1 MLYQSA
7 SLKDDQQ
14 DCDLTPRMVACEL
27 GKPLRMVQRLLLKG
41 LLPGRK
47 IRGTR
52 GIEWRISREDLDA
65 YIEIQKATEIDS
77 KLVDE
82 MLNRL
87 QVLED
92 TIDSTNEDL
101 NKAVAYQHELNAA
114 IEAQSRLNETL
125 NEQMRSKNQGADSNE
140 KWWKKIIAI

>member
-14 DCDLTPRMVACEL
+14 DCALTPRMVACEL

-47 IRGTR
+47 VRGTR
-52 GIEWRISREDLDA
+52 GVEWRIAREDLDA

-87 QVLED
+87 QVLEE
-92 TIDSTNEDL
+92 TIDLTNEDL
-101 NKAVAYQHELNAA
+101 NKAVAYQNELNAA
-114 IEAQSRLNETL
+114 IEAQSRLTETL
-125 NEQMRSKNQGADSNE
+125 SEQMRSKNQAGDTNE